1 MQLPTPSV
9 ASSHQTASGS
19 SLLRLDMLTRQLT
32 AIGPSVV
39 PDAVSFPGQPWSE
52 QLPARVRRHAGPG
65 MTSSIFFGS
74 AAGAGV
80 ECGVCGVCGGGL
92 GGTDGSA
99 SGGSQNL
106 DFESALQLRC
116 SIFASLVALLFLD
129 FGCWRDLLYFS
140 VDGRIVIQRDF
151 KTVSKP

>member
-1 MQLPTPSV
+1 MIVRDATPRLL
-9 ASSHQTASGS
+9 SG
-19 SLLRLDMLTRQLT
+19 R
-32 AIGPSVV
+32 P
-39 PDAVSFPGQPWSE
+39 
-52 QLPARVRRHAGPG
+52 RVRRHAGPG
-65 MTSSIFFGS
+65 HDLGHLLRLCRY
-74 AAGAGV
+74 AGA

-129 FGCWRDLLYFS
+129 FGCFECDLLYFS